1 VYSGH
6 FWLYYTAHWLA
17 FSEPPTPSFGNQG
30 WSIVRAFFALSRT
43 AYYRSRAVTSAD
55 VSRASWRK
63 STFSNLNGNC
73 VEIGQLLPDRIGV
86 RDTKDN
92 GSGPVLV
99 FTESE
104 WSAFIAG
111 AKQGQFDKS

>member
-1 VYSGH
+1 MDGH
-6 FWLYYTAHWLA
+6 
-17 FSEPPTPSFGNQG
+17 SPPVLPFGG
-30 WSIVRAFFALSRT
+30 MRIFFAQSRRT
-43 AYYRSRAVTSAD
+43 YYRSRAVTSAD

-73 VEIGQLLPDRIGV
+73 VEIGRLLPDRVGL

-92 GSGPVLV
+92 GNGPILV
-99 FTESE
+99 FTEAE

-111 AKQGQFDKS
+111 AKEGQFDKP